1 MKKVAEEAFFVGPR
15 TLWNEIL
22 DSGNSET
29 RISVGNNNLR
39 TEYYMRRTSHPK
51 KMECIH
57 ILHFPWKK
65 HLAEAGFTCG
75 DTCIVSLIE
84 VSNVVDTQNSSA
96 AIMVTSFD
104 QLQAYVLIDNSEQFM
119 ELYKQLRENMRTQV
133 VV

>member
-1 MKKVAEEAFFVGPR
+1 MKKVAEEAFFVGVR
-15 TLWNEIL
+15 TLWGEIL
-22 DSGNSET
+22 HSENADIK
-29 RISVGNNNLR
+29 ISVGNGRR

-51 KMECIH
+51 KMECIN
-57 ILHFPWKK
+57 ILQFPWKK

-75 DTCIVSLIE
+75 DTCIVSLVE

-104 QLQAYVLIDNSEQFM
+104 QLQAYVLIDNSQQFI
-119 ELYKQLRENMRTQV
+119 ELYEKLREDMRTQV

>member
-1 MKKVAEEAFFVGPR
+1 MKKVAEQAFFVGVR
-15 TLWNEIL
+15 TLWGDIL
-22 DSGNSET
+22 HSENANI
-29 RISVGNNNLR
+29 RISIGNGHG
-39 TEYYMRRTSHPK
+39 TEYYMRRTCHPK
-51 KMECIH
+51 KMKCIH

-65 HLAEAGFTCG
+65 YLAEAGFTCG

-84 VSNVVDTQNSSA
+84 VSNVADTQNSST

-119 ELYKQLRENMRTQV
+119 ELYEKLRENMRTQV